1 MNFEHINT
9 FWFASFIYI
18 IALIIGA
25 VLRLYIIG
33 KFRVKT
39 IILITLS
46 CFIIGEI
53 VLAYLLLFKHN

>member
-9 FWFASFIYI
+9 FWFASFTYI

-53 VLAYLLLFKHN
+53 VLAYLLLFKPN